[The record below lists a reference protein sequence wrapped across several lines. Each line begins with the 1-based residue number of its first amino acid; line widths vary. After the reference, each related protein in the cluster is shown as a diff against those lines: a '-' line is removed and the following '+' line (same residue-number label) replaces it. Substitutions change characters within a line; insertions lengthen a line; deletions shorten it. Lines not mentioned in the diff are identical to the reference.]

1 MADQGNPVDDM
12 RNIVRGRDRLTG
24 QGYPASPG
32 TVVERSRING
42 PAGDTSRMRDIDKA
56 YAELPYT
63 VGADRPMRPA
73 PSQQAIGFAS
83 VRQALDEV
91 EKRLQQTVLASE
103 EVMRFHARPEPM
115 KEAMQGTLP
124 GDRPDGTVWEDL
136 ATRAVL
142 LSRAIESLERN
153 LKITLETLR

>member
-12 RNIVRGRDRLTG
+12 RNIVRSSALPDGNISRRTG
-24 QGYPASPG
+24 S
-32 TVVERSRING
+32 
-42 PAGDTSRMRDIDKA
+42 GDTGRMRAIGSPTDQ
-56 YAELPYT
+56 
-63 VGADRPMRPA
+63 R
-73 PSQQAIGFAS
+73 IGFAS

-103 EVMRFHARPEPM
+103 EVMRFHARPEPVN
-115 KEAMQGTLP
+115 EAKVAHLP
-124 GDRPDGTVWEDL
+124 GDQPDATVWEDL

-142 LSRAIESLERN
+142 LSRAVETLERN

>member
-1 MADQGNPVDDM
+1 MADQTPFEDLADV
-12 RNIVRGRDRLTG
+12 VRGRPMPDGKIIRR
-24 QGYPASPG
+24 
-32 TVVERSRING
+32 TVVPT
-42 PAGDTSRMRDIDKA
+42 PAHSYGSPTS
-56 YAELPYT
+56 
-63 VGADRPMRPA
+63 
-73 PSQQAIGFAS
+73 QAIGFAS

-103 EVMRFHARPEPM
+103 EVMRFHARPEPVPEA
-115 KEAMQGTLP
+115 KEAHLP